1 MSGFENF
8 SSIDNVPNIS
18 IKVFHPVILLIGRL
32 DSIKKTASDLNNLN
46 FLN

>member
-1 MSGFENF
+1 MSGFDNF

-18 IKVFHPVILLIGRL
+18 IKVFHPVILFIGRL
-32 DSIKKTASDLNNLN
+32 DSIKKTPSDLKNIN